1 MLLLSLKENMLVL
14 THIIQKIEVGY
25 GEKVKTY
32 DNIDEV
38 MNDAFYHGKSLKDIC
53 NQLQID

>member
-1 MLLLSLKENMLVL
+1 MLVL